1 MKLYDVKLLTVIC
14 EILVQKNVND
24 ILTKYGAIGHTTYD
38 VRGKGE
44 KGMRG
49 EGLQDQKNV
58 KIEVVLSKDKLEKII
73 EEITTT
79 LFADLT
85 IIFYVSDVQV
95 VRIEKFS

>member
-1 MKLYDVKLLTVIC
+1 MKLYDMKLLTVTC
-14 EILVQKNVND
+14 EILAQKNVNN
-24 ILTKYGAIGHTTYD
+24 ILAKYGVTGHTTYD

-73 EEITTT
+73 EEITAT

-85 IIFYVSDVQV
+85 IIFYVSDVQI